1 MKDFPSDE
9 MDLLKVVL
17 REKPTSQEAKKKELP
32 AAFSTVATWKR
43 ELEKNLH
50 STSALP
56 VVTKGGFQD
65 AERLL

>member
-32 AAFSTVATWKR
+32 ATFSTVATWKR

-50 STSALP
+50 STSAR
-56 VVTKGGFQD
+56 
-65 AERLL
+65 ES